1 MLTMTTN
8 VTMNTAQ
15 VFRPGQ
21 CDAHFHVHNII
32 KSNVSPPGRVLWPDV
47 GVGRIITNHYYLNSN
62 FQSLFIIA
70 TRSSWGDLG
79 THHSQPAPALQHRV
93 RSLSNVDSES
103 VNVSINVSTSFLT
116 QIDNKLSLRSFL
128 VFAFFSY

>member
-1 MLTMTTN
+1 MTIN
-8 VTMNTAQ
+8 VTMNAAQ

-21 CDAHFHVHNII
+21 CEAHFHVHNII
-32 KSNVSPPGRVLWPDV
+32 KSNVSPPERVLWPDV

-93 RSLSNVDSES
+93 RSLSDVDSES
-103 VNVSINVSTSFLT
+103 INVSIN
-116 QIDNKLSLRSFL
+116 ICLRSRPVDPNVVSPFVSQSVATL
-128 VFAFFSY
+128 KIEE